1 MDGGV
6 TVAIGAGALTHARAH
21 EMRQRMKIL
30 AIVVLLYV
38 ALVVAFESLIGFFQ
52 PAGGSTLVLTTF
64 DADRTPHDR
73 VLARLDTDGKVYVSA
88 NHWPR
93 AWYRRVLQNP
103 DVQAT
108 IDGVRKDYRAVSIS
122 GAEADAV
129 EREHPHGLAFRFVT
143 GFPPRYFVRLDPR

>member
-1 MDGGV
+1 
-6 TVAIGAGALTHARAH
+6 
-21 EMRQRMKIL
+21 MRIL

-38 ALVVAFESLIGFFQ
+38 ALVVGFESLIGFIQ

-64 DADRTPHDR
+64 DADGTAHDR
-73 VLARLDTDGKVYVSA
+73 VLARLDSDGKVYVSA

-93 AWYRRVLQNP
+93 AWYRRALANP

-108 IDGVRKDYRAVSIS
+108 LDGSKGNYRVVPVS
-122 GAEADAV
+122 GVEAERV
-129 EREHPHGLAFRFVT
+129 ESEHPHGFGFRFVT

>member
-1 MDGGV
+1 
-6 TVAIGAGALTHARAH
+6 
-21 EMRQRMKIL
+21 MKIL
-30 AIVVLLYV
+30 AVIVLAYIAIV
-38 ALVVAFESLIGFFQ
+38 AAFESLIGFIQ

-64 DADRTPHDR
+64 DANDTAHDR

-93 AWYRRVLQNP
+93 AWYRRALAHP

-108 IDGVRKDYRAVSIS
+108 IDGTKGNYRVVSVD
-122 GAEADAV
+122 GEEAARV
-129 EREHPHGLAFRFVT
+129 EHEHPHGIAFRFVT